1 MANAFSSINPFYPR
15 ETVRQMLYEHLRLT
29 TDEVSSRLK
38 RDYTADIR
46 AYDLVQKEILAM
58 SQFFVNGIVRQ
69 FPELFY

>member
-1 MANAFSSINPFYPR
+1 MWTRMLLISIAENLGDLDATRTRLLENPK
-15 ETVRQMLYEHLRLT
+15 
-29 TDEVSSRLK
+29 DI
-38 RDYTADIR
+38 ADIR